1 MSARQFAAWV
11 AVLFF
16 AVMFKFVSASPDK
29 PGGPQAPQPVALAG
43 PELTAAIALAS
54 ASAPP
59 PPADKSTASPSQAS
73 PSQASPSQASPSQ
86 ASPSQASPSQASPS
100 QALSTAL
107 VRGRNRRADRADE
120 PLTILRHRPPRHDA
134 RGTPL
139 RKHNDG
145 RAVVVSPRQ

>member
-43 PELTAAIALAS
+43 LELTAAIALAS

-59 PPADKSTASPSQAS
+59 PPADKST
-73 PSQASPSQASPSQ
+73 
-86 ASPSQASPSQASPS
+86 ASPS